1 MAKNNQITTQ
11 IIITCNAKNAD
22 DEIKR
27 IQATVTELDN
37 KIEKMKKDG
46 ADPKDIKFV
55 ENLRNSMNNFSRETV
70 TGFERIK
77 SAIEKLD
84 EQSINQLRRAR
95 RAAQQYR
102 DSLSVNDAEYAQA
115 EENLKKINNQ
125 IDILTGKQRRLSDA
139 TKNFNGTLQNLS
151 TASIDKLNE
160 ALKDGEVMLNR
171 MSKGE
176 VERAGVVPGMA
187 NIRQEI
193 ANRRVST
200 VDQMRSSV
208 SRVAMDK
215 GMLEN
220 ASPAELTAQ
229 ISVAKNALDQIP
241 GSLAKT
247 RKFFLDAISAM
258 QSQLQKLNGTFVDTD
273 EYINKTFSDMQKK
286 TASPKQLAEAIGYI
300 KQKLDELPLSEEK
313 QRAQY
318 TKMMESMLA
327 QTKQVKGELLSVKQM
342 KEAVGN
348 LANNPQALDSAS
360 PERIS
365 EQISNAR
372 RALEKLPATSGEMRR
387 FFTDAIQTMQAQLQK
402 LNGTLVN
409 TDEIIKKTFS
419 DMQSKAASPKQL
431 AEAIGYIKQK
441 LDELPASEEAQR
453 ASYKQMM
460 NEMVAETKRLS
471 GELKSLEEVKSSMG
485 DFLLDNLQTASPAQL
500 KENIAL
506 AKNTLDRLPGN
517 AESDRQLFSN
527 AIQRMEERLQALNGT
542 LVNTDEVINKTMTDM
557 QKGAVTPKQLAES
570 IGLVKQKLDSLPASA
585 EKERQSYNKMLA
597 EMIQN
602 NKQLRGEITLTEKEL
617 DDIRKTIN
625 RGGINTLSFD
635 QLREAAKMMRLELS
649 KISESDTKFK
659 ALQRDIDK
667 VEAQLNK
674 TTNAVNRHGSA
685 WKTTIKNMMAY
696 FGVFGML
703 NMVKSKIE
711 EIISLNLK
719 FSQQLADVRKVSD
732 LASNDI
738 KNLGEELFKIDSRTS
753 LQGLMTIAYSGA
765 KLGFGENGV
774 KGLVDFTKAF
784 NVAQVAIG
792 EEMGEE
798 AGPALSKI
806 VENMGIIKKYGIE
819 QSVLK
824 TASAMFKLSS
834 TSTSTS
840 SAIVEF
846 AKRLTAMSK
855 VAGITTD
862 QLLAL
867 GSASD
872 AMYLSPEV
880 AATAFTKMLSSLQT
894 NHNLIEKTLNMTKGS
909 INEMFSKG
917 KTMDA
922 IVTIFEKMNKM
933 GNMNALE
940 PIFKDLGSEG
950 GARLMNV
957 MTAMAKNVDML
968 KKHLKTSAEAFREG
982 TAATMEYN
990 IQQETAEGLMERA
1003 KNLWQKAV
1011 MNPKEVDVVHEFA
1024 KAWYDVSNS
1033 MTSSKAVMFTLS
1045 SAISILIG
1053 TFKLLLELL
1062 PSLIMM
1068 LGVKGLIYIFN
1079 NLAKSLATAAEST
1092 GRLTLSFKKMS
1103 MATKLNWLT
1112 LLIGLITQVSV
1123 AIYDWYNRNKDLV
1136 DSQRQVN
1143 QYLQEGRKQVEM
1155 ATTRAKELADGIKQ
1169 AKDKTIERSALIRT
1183 FNKEFGGYLKNLLT
1197 EKNAALNVAKAYEE
1211 VCKQLEAKAMLEA
1224 KDKAYK
1230 KEVQP
1235 RLDRETS
1242 YLLAYGDAARKAGSP
1257 FDAEY
1262 AKQFY
1267 ESRRKRGMQSNQV
1280 IEEFNKM
1287 VTHVPE
1293 RDLGITATSNL
1304 GARVE
1309 ARLTP
1314 EESMIYN
1321 FARYVRQSNTRKNQ
1335 QKLVDDTFK
1344 PFQNEINQY
1353 LVSTS
1358 VGNENIGSL
1367 DNEAPDKDAIKA
1379 AKAAAAAARKEA
1391 REHKQQLQKDLKAAD
1406 GQVKSFTKAID
1417 AYYTLQEKAIQEL
1430 YMQGKINEA
1439 EMNRYIALMKSKHDM
1454 VAAQGRFAIVG
1465 DENNFDELRKKMGAD
1480 FDQFDYS
1487 SESNRLLEI
1496 IKKADPTAT
1505 GKLIRNLEGALGT
1518 TPDNSIM
1525 NDIRN
1530 TGVNAQKSES
1540 DRRLKLFEAADSY
1553 LNSKNYVVNVGREY
1567 DTILSQ
1573 SGLTDVGLVRGS
1585 TIASG
1590 KEPPSRNM
1598 NVIDKET
1605 GKEISIIVSDPTTT
1619 MRKEFVKEGV
1629 SHYGFDVNDKEQM
1642 RAWLNQFVSMDGRGV
1657 LLQDSHENEYIAQS
1671 NMKDWTDYIPGMRDM
1686 LFGIGKDADEKIK
1699 ILFSTLMQYEEK
1711 YYEAK
1716 KQQLDYETKI
1726 LESRWTRSSDYK
1738 EGQEKER
1745 ELEVKSRIQS
1755 IYGRGET
1762 AAFLNTKEMTRNNG
1776 FADNIE
1782 NDPEVEKVKLK
1793 MDLARKEAAL
1803 AQQTSDDKELIR
1815 QKDRAA
1821 QEAELAYADKINS
1834 QIKARIDLLQQWVDP
1849 LQEFS
1854 ESVGDAFIKM
1864 SDSASEGQQALKDA
1878 TQNMVKTFAKMTIDM
1893 IAQQLKMEVQRAL
1906 FHKQML
1912 SSETNYQQGMK
1923 DANEKGHKSIFKAL
1937 GSFFKKRKKDKSKA
1951 ASDENKQEKDTAKKG
1966 TDIVKDAAT
1975 TELKTK
1981 TEVATKGAEITK
1993 KMDQQSSEAKVETAA
2008 TDASTTAAETQGNIF
2023 AGIASGAAKIIGKLG
2038 WWGIPLVAVIQG
2050 LLMGLLN
2057 SALGKLF
2064 GGKQKSSANINTKL
2078 VSGMLTYDSGNV
2090 EAFSGAID
2098 KKTYPMVGN
2107 DGKVYAAKPTDK
2119 LVTGLLTEPVATTVN
2134 GVPSL
2139 IAERG
2144 PEMIIGRETTQAL
2157 MMARPD
2163 IISEI
2168 VRFDRN
2174 HSGKTYRVY
2183 DGGNVADVMALSST
2197 PFVSS
2202 PQQQATQA
2210 DLADFAATMRTMMPV
2225 MQAFVRQL
2233 QQPLK
2238 TSINMY
2244 GAGGLYDSMSRANK
2258 FMNDKG

>member
-11 IIITCNAKNAD
+11 IVITCNAKNAD

-37 KIEKMKKDG
+37 KIAKMRKDG
-46 ADPKDIKFV
+46 ADEKDIKFV

-70 TGFERIK
+70 MGFERIK
-77 SAIEKLD
+77 AAIEKLD
-84 EQSINQLRRAR
+84 EQSVNQLRRAR

-102 DSLSVNDAEYAQA
+102 DSLSANDTEYAKA
-115 EENLKKINNQ
+115 EENLKKINTQ
-125 IDILTGKQRRLSDA
+125 IDLLTGKQRRLSDA
-139 TKNFNGTLQNLS
+139 TKNFNGTLQNIS

-193 ANRRVST
+193 AKRRST
-200 VDQMRSSV
+200 SIDQMRNSV
-208 SRVAMDK
+208 SAITSN
-215 GMLEN
+215 GALQN
-220 ASPAELTAQ
+220 AAPSELTAQ
-229 ISVAKNALDQIP
+229 ISVAKNALDQLP
-241 GSLAKT
+241 ASMANA
-247 RKFFLDAISAM
+247 RHFFTEAIRAM
-258 QSQLQKLNGTFVDTD
+258 QTQLQKLNGTFVNTD
-273 EYINKTFSDMQKK
+273 DFINKTFADIQK
-286 TASPKQLAEAIGYI
+286 
-300 KQKLDELPLSEEK
+300 
-313 QRAQY
+313 
-318 TKMMESMLA
+318 
-327 QTKQVKGELLSVKQM
+327 
-342 KEAVGN
+342 
-348 LANNPQALDSAS
+348 
-360 PERIS
+360 
-365 EQISNAR
+365 
-372 RALEKLPATSGEMRR
+372 
-387 FFTDAIQTMQAQLQK
+387 
-402 LNGTLVN
+402 
-409 TDEIIKKTFS
+409 
-419 DMQSKAASPKQL
+419 KAASPKQL

-441 LDELPASEEAQR
+441 LDELPMSEEAQR

-460 NEMVAETKRLS
+460 DEMVAQTKRLG
-471 GELKSLEEVKSSMG
+471 GELKSLEEMKKSVEKVAFPNTGLS
-485 DFLLDNLQTASPAQL
+485 NSTPSQL
-500 KENIAL
+500 SEGIAT
-506 AKNTLDRLPGN
+506 AKNALNNLPATEDTTRKFFTAAIAN
-517 AESDRQLFSN
+517 MEDQL
-527 AIQRMEERLQALNGT
+527 RVLNGT
-542 LVNTDEVINKTMTDM
+542 LINTDEIINKTMADM
-557 QKGAVTPKQLAES
+557 QKGTVTPKQLSES
-570 IGLVKQKLDSLPASA
+570 IGYLKQKLDALPASA
-585 EKERQSYNKMLA
+585 EKERQTYNKMLA
-597 EMIQN
+597 DMIQK
-602 NKQLRGEITLTEKEL
+602 NKQLRGELTLTQEEL
-617 DDIRKTIN
+617 TDIRNTINNGGIKTI
-625 RGGINTLSFD
+625 SFD
-635 QLREAAKMMRLELS
+635 KLREAAKMMRLELS
-649 KISESDTKFK
+649 KISESDDKFK
-659 ALQRDIDK
+659 ALQKDIDK
-667 VEAQLNK
+667 VDAQLNK
-674 TTNAVNRHGSA
+674 TTNTVNKHGSA
-685 WKTTIKNMMAY
+685 WKTTIRNMIAY
-696 FGVFGML
+696 VGAFGML
-703 NMVKSKIE
+703 NMVKGKIE

-719 FSQQLADVRKVSD
+719 FSQQLADVRKVSG
-732 LASNDI
+732 LASSDI
-738 KNLGEELFKIDSRTS
+738 KQLGNELAKLDSRTS
-753 LQGLMTIAYSGA
+753 LQGLMNTAYSGA
-765 KLGFGENGV
+765 KLGFGNQGV
-774 KGLVDFTKAF
+774 EGLVQFTRAA
-784 NVAQVAIG
+784 NVAAVSIG
-792 EEMGEE
+792 EELGED
-798 AGPALSKI
+798 ALPALSKI

-819 QSVLK
+819 QSMLK

-846 AKRLTAMSK
+846 SKRLTAMSK

-880 AATAFTKMLSSLQT
+880 AATAFTKLLSSIQT
-894 NHNLIEKTLNMTKGS
+894 SHNLIEKTLGMTKGT
-909 INEMFSKG
+909 INDLFSKG
-917 KTMDA
+917 KAMDA
-922 IVTIFEKMNKM
+922 IVLIFEKMHDL
-933 GNMNALE
+933 GNMNALK
-940 PIFKDLGSEG
+940 PIFKDLDSDGT
-950 GARLMNV
+950 RLVNV
-957 MTAMAKNVDML
+957 MTTMAKNVDML
-968 KKHLKTSAEAFREG
+968 KKHLDTSAEAFREG
-982 TAATMEYN
+982 TAATVEYN
-990 IQQETAEGLMERA
+990 IQQETAEGLMERT

-1011 MNPKEVDVVHEFA
+1011 MNPDEVDVVHEFA

-1033 MTSSKAVMFTLS
+1033 MASSKASLFVLS
-1045 SAISILIG
+1045 SAISVLVG
-1053 TFKLLLELL
+1053 TLKLLLELL
-1062 PSLIMM
+1062 PSLITMF
-1068 LGVKGLIYIFN
+1068 GVRGLIYLID
-1079 NLAKSLATAAEST
+1079 NLAKSLATAAKGT
-1092 GRLTLSFKKMS
+1092 DQLTISFKKLS
-1103 MATKLNWLT
+1103 TASKLNWLI
-1112 LLIGLITQVSV
+1112 LLIGVVTQVSV

-1143 QYLQEGRKQVEM
+1143 QCLQEGRKQVEM

-1230 KEVQP
+1230 KVVQP

-1242 YLLAYGDAARKAGSP
+1242 YLLAYGDAAKKAGSP

-1267 ESRRKRGMQSNQV
+1267 ESRREKGMQSKQV
-1280 IEEFNKM
+1280 IEEFNKL
-1287 VTHVPE
+1287 VTHVPA
-1293 RDLGITATSNL
+1293 RYFGNITATSNL

-1314 EESMIYN
+1314 EESMLYN
-1321 FARYVRQSNTRKNQ
+1321 FARYVRQSNTRKNK

-1353 LVSTS
+1353 LVSS
-1358 VGNENIGSL
+1358 SIGDEKPGTL

-1391 REHKQQLQKDLKAAD
+1391 REHKQQLQKNLKAAD

-1439 EMNRYIALMKSKHDM
+1439 EMNRYITLMKSRHDII
-1454 VAAQGRFAIVG
+1454 AAQGRFAIVG
-1465 DENNFDELRKKMGAD
+1465 DENNFDELRKKMGED
-1480 FDQFDYS
+1480 YDQFDYS
-1487 SESNRLLEI
+1487 SESNKLLNI
-1496 IKKADPTAT
+1496 IQSADPSAT
-1505 GKLIRNLEGALGT
+1505 GKLIRNLESELGT
-1518 TPDNSIM
+1518 TPDNSMM

-1530 TGVNAQKSES
+1530 TGVNAQKTES

-1553 LNSKNYVVNVGREY
+1553 LNSKDYVVNVGREY

-1573 SGLTDVGLVRGS
+1573 SGLTDVGLDRGS
-1585 TIASG
+1585 IIASG
-1590 KEPPSRNM
+1590 KEPPSRNKTI
-1598 NVIDKET
+1598 IDEET
-1605 GKEISIIVSDPTTT
+1605 GEPVSVIVASPTTS
-1619 MRKEFVKEGV
+1619 MRQDFVKEGV
-1629 SHYGFDVNDKEQM
+1629 SHYGFDVNDPERM
-1642 RAWLNQFVSMDGRGV
+1642 RAWLNDFVSKDGIGV
-1657 LLQDSHENEYIAQS
+1657 LRKQAGGIESIQQS
-1671 NMKDWTDYIPGMRDM
+1671 NMKDWVDYIPGIRDM

-1726 LESRWTRSSDYK
+1726 LESRWTRSDDYK
-1738 EGQEKER
+1738 QGQEMER
-1745 ELEVKSRIQS
+1745 ELEVKSHIQG
-1755 IYGRGET
+1755 INGRGET
-1762 AAFLNTKEMTRNNG
+1762 GVFLNTQEMARNNG

-1782 NDPEVEKVKLK
+1782 NDPEVEKIKLR
-1793 MDLARKEAAL
+1793 MEMARKEAAL
-1803 AQQTSDDKELIR
+1803 AQQTSDDKALIQ
-1815 QKDRAA
+1815 QKDKAA
-1821 QEAELAYADKINS
+1821 QDAELAYADKINQ

-1849 LQEFS
+1849 LQKFS
-1854 ESVGDAFIKM
+1854 EEMGDAFVKM
-1864 SDSASEGQQALKDA
+1864 TESAEEGRNAMKDA
-1878 TQNMVKTFAKMTIDM
+1878 TQNMVRTFAKMTIDM

-1906 FHKQML
+1906 FHKKMI
-1912 SSETNYQQGMK
+1912 SSESDYQKGMQ

-1937 GSFFKKRKKDKSKA
+1937 GSFFKKRKKDKGKA
-1951 ASDENKQEKDTAKKG
+1951 AADENKQEKDSTKKQD
-1966 TDIVKDAAT
+1966 DIVKDAANN
-1975 TELKTK
+1975 ELKTK
-1981 TEVATKGAEITK
+1981 TEVATKGAEITQ
-1993 KMDQQSSEAKVETAA
+1993 KMDQQTSEQKVQTAQ
-2008 TDASTTAAETQGNIF
+2008 TDAQTTGAETQGNIF

-2038 WWGIPLVAVIQG
+2038 WWGIPLIAVIQG

-2064 GGKQKSSANINTKL
+2064 GGKQKSSASTNTKL

-2098 KKTYPMVGN
+2098 KKTYPVVGS

-2139 IAERG
+2139 VAERG

-2174 HSGKTYRVY
+2174 HSGKTHRAY
-2183 DGGNVADVMALSST
+2183 DGGNIAEVAGNLSASSLSS
-2197 PFVSS
+2197 S
-2202 PQQQATQA
+2202 QQQVAQA
-2210 DLADFAATMRTMMPV
+2210 DLADFVST
-2225 MQAFVRQL
+2225 MQAMAPVLQAFTRQL

-2244 GAGGLYDSMSRANK
+2244 GNGGLYDSMNRASK
-2258 FMNDKG
+2258 FMRSKG